1 MTMLAGTVSVNGAG
15 IASGVGLAK
24 ELYDNY
30 APTLGVPAGPLGATS
45 KQQIASLCNSF
56 AQTVVQHIITNAVV
70 TVPPGVAVTV
80 AVPAGTG
87 ATVAPGVGTVA

>member
-1 MTMLAGTVSVNGAG
+1 MIAGTVSVNGLG
-15 IASGVGLAK
+15 IASGAGLAK
-24 ELYDNY
+24 ELYDDY
-30 APTLGVPAGPLGATS
+30 LPSAGAIPAGPLGATS

-56 AQTVVQHIITNAVV
+56 AQTVVAHIVTNAVV
-70 TVPPGVAVTV
+70 TIPPGVPVTV